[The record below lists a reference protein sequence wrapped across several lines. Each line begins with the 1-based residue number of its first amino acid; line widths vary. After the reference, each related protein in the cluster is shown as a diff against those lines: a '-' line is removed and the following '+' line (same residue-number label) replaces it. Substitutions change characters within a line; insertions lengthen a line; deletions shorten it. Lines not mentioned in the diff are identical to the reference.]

1 MAGKQVFLHTG
12 AHRTGTSSF
21 QLCLSENRALLE
33 TEGFDLAYPGR
44 DGAPQGQLAL
54 RLPGLKADKNDAA
67 QLTERARVHL
77 QDLSPQSGRNLV
89 LSEENIPGRM
99 IHFYNGQFYP
109 AAGSR
114 LEALNATLP
123 GEVAHLVHVIRP
135 YHELFVSAFRKRA
148 EDNPVGP
155 FEDISR
161 NMAVFQGGWPE
172 VIGLMRDILRPA
184 RLTVIEY
191 GKRGESR
198 ALLGHLI
205 GVHADGFTE
214 PDRALNISATDAA
227 LFELQR
233 RYHAGER
240 LSRKAWQRVIR
251 DHAGDRVK
259 RGFTH
264 FRAGQVNRLSKRYQR
279 DLEKLSQM
287 EGVTLIA

>member
-21 QLCLSENRALLE
+21 QLCLSQNRALLE
-33 TEGFDLAYPGR
+33 NEGYDLAYPGR
-44 DGAPQGQLAL
+44 DGAPQGHLAL
-54 RLPGLKADKNDAA
+54 RLPGLKADRNDTA
-67 QLTERARVHL
+67 QLTTRARAHL
-77 QDLSPQSGRNLV
+77 QGLSPQSARHLV

-109 AAGSR
+109 AARSR
-114 LEALNATLP
+114 LGALNSALP
-123 GEVAHLVHVIRP
+123 GDVAHLVHVIRP

-155 FEDISR
+155 FEEISR
-161 NMAVFQGGWPE
+161 NMAVFQGGWPD

-198 ALLGHLI
+198 ALLGQLI
-205 GVHADGFTE
+205 GANPDGFTE
-214 PDRALNISATDAA
+214 PDRALNVSATDAA

-233 RYHAGER
+233 RYHAGEH
-240 LSRKAWQRVIR
+240 LSRKAWQQVIR
-251 DHAGDRVK
+251 EHAGDRVK
-259 RGFTH
+259 RGFAQ
-264 FRAGQVNRLSKRYQR
+264 FRAGQVDRLSKRYQR
-279 DLEKLSQM
+279 DLEKIATM